1 MGSSVLEV
9 GQSSNRNQPIL
20 FFILLH
26 AFSLHTFVIL
36 RRRPISQSGQSGSQK
51 RMEQYLFVLD
61 DLHRAAPRVHPN
73 HFCHPPPDG
82 SIVAYRWCAFRKSP
96 WCPIFL
102 SFFTVISP
110 TAFFFLLP
118 SLVPS
123 LPGEPPYSRCPRM
136 ACPRRGSPWR
146 VLLVI
151 S

>member
-36 RRRPISQSGQSGSQK
+36 RRRPISQTGQSGSQK

-61 DLHRAAPRVHPN
+61 DLHRAAPRSHPN

-102 SFFTVISP
+102 SFLPLS
-110 TAFFFLLP
+110 LRLP
-118 SLVPS
+118 SLFTPFPGSQSAWRASILPLSSDGLPS
-123 LPGEPPYSRCPRM
+123 ARIPL
-136 ACPRRGSPWR
+136 ACPVGH
-146 VLLVI
+146 
-151 S
+151 